1 MKKRDRRKKNV
12 PAPPARAR
20 PQFAYSSSAREKRA
34 LDRSMGQRKLVQ
46 GPEALPVPQ
55 KNEVPEVYERSGVDS
70 SRFSLACL
78 HAGCTGYVD
87 FTNSYCRVCSR
98 PYKSWSMGRRLK
110 QKKKKKSQIL
120 RSSRMVDPICS
131 KSFPKASPY
140 EMSFRCIFISTLKSR
155 GGARLGPSVCPDKYH
170 VEGNLCSICLK
181 SVQNV
186 KSIFQLPC
194 KHVFHFS
201 CIDKWSYISTTCPLC
216 RRAFWYEF

>member
-12 PAPPARAR
+12 SAPPARAAR
-20 PQFAYSSSAREKRA
+20 PEFAYSSSAREKRA
-34 LDRSMGQRKLVQ
+34 LDRSMGQRKLVR
-46 GPEALPVPQ
+46 GPEALPVTQ
-55 KNEVPEVYERSGVDS
+55 KNEVPEVYERTGVDFG
-70 SRFSLACL
+70 RFSLACL
-78 HAGCTGYVD
+78 DTGCTGYVD
-87 FTNSYCRVCSR
+87 FTNSRCRVCNR
-98 PYKSWSMGRRLK
+98 RRLK
-110 QKKKKKSQIL
+110 QKKKKSQIL
-120 RSSRMVDPICS
+120 RSSRVVGPICS

-155 GGARLGPSVCPDKYH
+155 GCARLGPSVCPDKYH

-201 CIDKWSYISTTCPLC
+201 CIDKWSYISATCPLC

>member
-12 PAPPARAR
+12 SAPPARAAR
-20 PQFAYSSSAREKRA
+20 PEFAYSSSAREKRT
-34 LDRSMGQRKLVQ
+34 LERSMGQRKLVR
-46 GPEALPVPQ
+46 GSESLPVTQ
-55 KNEVPEVYERSGVDS
+55 KNEVYERTGVDFG
-70 SRFSLACL
+70 RFSLACL
-78 HAGCTGYVD
+78 DTGCTGYVD
-87 FTNSYCRVCSR
+87 FTNSRCRVCSR

-110 QKKKKKSQIL
+110 QKKKSQIL
-120 RSSRMVDPICS
+120 RSSGVVGPICS

-155 GGARLGPSVCPDKYH
+155 SCARLGPSVCPDKYH

-201 CIDKWSYISTTCPLC
+201 CIDKWNYISATCPLC
-216 RRAFWYEF
+216 RQAFGYEFY